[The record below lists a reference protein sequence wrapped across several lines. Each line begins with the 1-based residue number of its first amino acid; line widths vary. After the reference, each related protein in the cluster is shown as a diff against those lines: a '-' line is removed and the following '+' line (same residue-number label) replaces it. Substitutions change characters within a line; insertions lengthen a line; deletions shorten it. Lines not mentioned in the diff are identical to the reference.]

1 MKSAV
6 ETLNPT
12 RAKLT
17 IEVPFEELKPSLDA
31 AYQRIAKQVNVPG
44 FRKGKVPPAVI
55 DRQVGRGVV
64 LDEAINEALP
74 KMYVQA
80 LQDNDL
86 QPLAQPEIDITK
98 FEDNQAL
105 EFTAEVDVRPS
116 IDVPS
121 YDDLISSPRRP
132 HPLKNSMIIGVAS
145 TLLSMVLGTL
155 AALGLAQ
162 WKSRFK
168 PLVLAFVLSPV
179 VVPGVI
185 TAVGLYFFFAPIG
198 LTGSYLGLILAHTA
212 LATPFVVITV
222 GATLQSFD
230 TNLARAAASLGASPL
245 EAFRRVILPLILPGL
260 ASGALFAFATS
271 FDEVV
276 IVLFMAGPEQRTLP
290 REMFS
295 GIREN
300 ISPTITAAAV
310 ILTTVSI
317 ILLATM
323 EGLRRRNER
332 LKGGG

>member
-1 MKSAV
+1 MSDNS
-6 ETLNPT
+6 TLRT
-12 RAKLT
+12 
-17 IEVPFEELKPSLDA
+17 PS
-31 AYQRIAKQVNVPG
+31 QRIAWTATIIISTLVFIFLIAPILAIMPLSFSSGSYLTYPLPG
-44 FRKGKVPPAVI
+44 LSLRW
-55 DRQVGRGVV
+55 
-64 LDEAINEALP
+64 
-74 KMYVQA
+74 
-80 LQDNDL
+80 
-86 QPLAQPEIDITK
+86 
-98 FEDNQAL
+98 
-105 EFTAEVDVRPS
+105 
-116 IDVPS
+116 
-121 YDDLISSPRRP
+121 YDDFINSPRWMNS
-132 HPLKNSMIIGVAS
+132 LKNSMIIGVAS

-222 GATLQSFD
+222 GA
-230 TNLARAAASLGASPL
+230 SPL
-245 EAFRRVILPLILPGL
+245 YAFRRVILPLILPGL

-310 ILTTVSI
+310 ILTTVSV
-317 ILLATM
+317 ILLATL

-332 LKGGG
+332 LKGSSA

>member
-1 MKSAV
+1 MSDNAS
-6 ETLNPT
+6 
-12 RAKLT
+12 LT
-17 IEVPFEELKPSLDA
+17 TPS
-31 AYQRIAKQVNVPG
+31 QRIAWTATIVVSALVLIFLMAPILAIMPLSFSSGSYLTYPLPG
-44 FRKGKVPPAVI
+44 LSFRW
-55 DRQVGRGVV
+55 
-64 LDEAINEALP
+64 
-74 KMYVQA
+74 
-80 LQDNDL
+80 
-86 QPLAQPEIDITK
+86 
-98 FEDNQAL
+98 
-105 EFTAEVDVRPS
+105 
-116 IDVPS
+116 
-121 YDDLISSPRRP
+121 YDDFINSPRWMTS
-132 HPLKNSMIIGVAS
+132 LKNSMIIGIAS
-145 TLLSMVLGTL
+145 TMLSMVLGTL

-168 PLVLAFVLSPV
+168 PPVLAFVLSPV

-230 TNLARAAASLGASPL
+230 MNLSRAAVSLGASPL
-245 EAFRRVILPLILPGL
+245 YAFRRVILPLIMPGL

-317 ILLATM
+317 VLLATM
-323 EGLRRRNER
+323 DGLRRRNER
-332 LKGGG
+332 LKGNHA